1 MSMGLTR
8 KQISTVAVLL
18 IGTFVVVLNQTL
30 LSPALAS
37 IMRDLSIDAPTVQW
51 VMSIYSLVEA
61 VIIPLS
67 AFLIGRFSTRQLFI
81 TGLII
86 FTAGSLL
93 CAFSPDFIFLLL
105 GRVCQAIAAGIF
117 MPMIFTVLL
126 LIFPREKRGSAMGL
140 VSLVI
145 GFAPAVGPTL
155 SGILV
160 DSIGWR
166 MLFVVITVV
175 GVLLVLSAVKFL
187 ENYGD
192 FERTTFDKLSV
203 VLSTIGLVCLLYGLS
218 TFSSTTNPLMTAG
231 FIVVGLV
238 VIAIFVR
245 RQLKLENPLLKVTV
259 LKTRNYRI
267 AIIVAIIN
275 FGVLIGLGTILP
287 LYLQTLRG
295 FSALETGLTL
305 LPGALIGAFVGYFA
319 GRLFDR
325 WGVRKCVVPGVIIFF
340 VGTLGFLLFDMNTDL
355 LVICA
360 IYTVVALGIQFLTT
374 PMNTW
379 GINSLDNSVI
389 QHANAVTNTLNQ
401 VSAAFMTALI
411 VSISALGSVI
421 APGADPVT
429 QLYEGDHL
437 AFVATA
443 ILAAIAFI
451 VVIFFV
457 RDKRTARSAHLSP
470 RSIQQF
476 TPDQNADKIPVSR
489 AMNTDPYFVTSAAT
503 IREVAQ
509 IMVDNKASGVP
520 IVSEGR
526 QVVGFISDGD
536 IMKYIGRSD
545 GILDSTYMLYQVP
558 DPQTFPQRVSNLIDM
573 NVMQIATKSVIAV
586 KSDSSLEDAC
596 HLLSEKRIKK
606 VPVVE
611 DGALVGSLSRSD
623 VIRGTMANLVTIE
636 AMAKMDD
643 ERKAQRP

>member
-1 MSMGLTR
+1 MGLTR
-8 KQISTVAVLL
+8 NQVKTVAVLL

-37 IMRDLSIDAPTVQW
+37 IMRDLQIDAPTVQW

-67 AFLIGRFSTRQLFI
+67 AYLIGRFSTRQLFI

-93 CAFSPDFIFLLL
+93 CAFSPGFPFLLL

-166 MLFVVITVV
+166 MLFVVITCV
-175 GVLLVLSAVKFL
+175 GVLLILAAAKFL

-218 TFSSTTNPLMTAG
+218 TFSSTTNPAMTAG

-245 RQLKLENPLLKVTV
+245 RQLKLKNPLLKVSV

-287 LYLQTLRG
+287 LYLQNLRG
-295 FSALETGLTL
+295 FTALETGLTL
-305 LPGALIGAFVGYFA
+305 LPGALIGAIIGYFS

-325 WGVRKCVVPGVIIFF
+325 WGVRKCVVPGVTIFF
-340 VGTLGFLLFDMNTDL
+340 VGTLGFLMFDMNTDL

-360 IYTVVALGIQFLTT
+360 IYTVVAFGIQFLTT

-437 AFVATA
+437 AFLATA
-443 ILAAIAFI
+443 VLAAIAFI
-451 VVIFFV
+451 VVIAFV
-457 RDKRTARSAHLSP
+457 RDKKTANAHIAPKSM
-470 RSIQQF
+470 QQF
-476 TPDQNADKIPVSR
+476 TPAEDPDKIPVSR
-489 AMNTDPYFVTSAAT
+489 AMNTDPYFVTSSAS

-509 IMVDNKASGVP
+509 IMVENKTGGVSIVDNNKK
-520 IVSEGR
+520 
-526 QVVGFISDGD
+526 VVGFISDGD
-536 IMKYIGRSD
+536 IMKYIGRDD

-558 DPQTFPQRVSNLIDM
+558 DPQTFPQRVSTLIDM
-573 NVMQIATKSVIAV
+573 NVMKIATKSVIAV
-586 KSDSSLEDAC
+586 TSTSSLEDAC
-596 HLLSEKRIKK
+596 RLLSEKRIKK

-611 DGALVGSLSRSD
+611 DGNLVGSLSRSD
-623 VIRGTMANLVTIE
+623 VIRATMANIVTIK
-636 AMAKMDD
+636 AMAEKDD
-643 ERKAQRP
+643 ERQSHNQHE

>member
-1 MSMGLTR
+1 MGLTR

-37 IMRDLSIDAPTVQW
+37 IMRDLQIDAPTVQW

-67 AFLIGRFSTRQLFI
+67 AYLIGRFTTRQLFI
-81 TGLII
+81 TGLTI

-93 CAFSPDFIFLLL
+93 CGVSPNFVFLLA

-155 SGILV
+155 SGVLV

-166 MLFVVITVV
+166 MLFIVVTVT
-175 GVLLVLSAVKFL
+175 GVLLVLASVKFL
-187 ENYGD
+187 DNYGD
-192 FERTTFDKLSV
+192 FDRTTFDKPSV

-218 TFSSTTNPLMTAG
+218 TFSSTTNYLMTAA
-231 FIVVGLV
+231 FIVVGIV

-259 LKTRNYRI
+259 LRTRNYRI

-275 FGVLIGLGTILP
+275 FGVLIGMGTILP
-287 LYLQTLRG
+287 LYLQNLRG
-295 FSALETGLTL
+295 FTALETGLTM
-305 LPGALIGAFVGYFA
+305 LPGALIGAFIGYFS

-325 WGVRKCVVPGVIIFF
+325 WGVRKCVVPGVSIFF
-340 VGTLGFLLFDMNTDL
+340 VGALGFLLFDLNTDL
-355 LVICA
+355 LMICG
-360 IYTVVALGIQFLTT
+360 IYTVVVLGIQFLTT

-379 GINSLDNSVI
+379 GINSLDNRVI

-411 VSISALGSVI
+411 VSISALGAAI
-421 APGADPVT
+421 APDASP
-429 QLYEGDHL
+429 QIQMYEGDHL
-437 AFVATA
+437 AFIATA
-443 ILAAIAFI
+443 LLAGVAF
-451 VVIFFV
+451 VVVMFFV
-457 RDKRTARSAHLSP
+457 RDKKLKSDHLAP
-470 RSIQQF
+470 RAMQEF
-476 TPDQNADKIPVSR
+476 DPTERADEIPVSR
-489 AMNTDPYFVTSAAT
+489 AMNRDPYFVTSDAT

-509 IMVDNKASGVP
+509 IMVENKSGGVT
-520 IVSEGR
+520 IVDDDHKA
-526 QVVGFISDGD
+526 VGFISDGD
-536 IMKYIGRSD
+536 IMKYIGRND

-558 DPQTFPQRVSNLIDM
+558 DPQTFPQRVSKLIDM
-573 NVMQIATKSVIAV
+573 NVMQIAAKSVIAV
-586 KSDSSLEDAC
+586 KAESSLEDAC
-596 HLLSEKRIKK
+596 RLLSEKRIKK
-606 VPVVE
+606 VPVTENGV
-611 DGALVGSLSRSD
+611 LVGSLSRAD
-623 VIRGTMANLVTIE
+623 VIRATMANIVTIK
-636 AMAKMDD
+636 AMAEKDD
-643 ERKAQRP
+643 ERKGHHE

>member
-1 MSMGLTR
+1 MGLTR

-61 VIIPLS
+61 VVIPLS

-93 CAFSPDFIFLLL
+93 CAFSPGFIFLLL
-105 GRVCQAIAAGIF
+105 GRVCQAIAAGVF

-155 SGILV
+155 SGVLV

-192 FERTTFDKLSV
+192 FERTSFDKLSV
-203 VLSTIGLVCLLYGLS
+203 LLSTVGLVCLLYGLS
-218 TFSSTTNPLMTAG
+218 TFSSTTNPAMTAG

-325 WGVRKCVVPGVIIFF
+325 WGVAQVRGARRYH
-340 VGTLGFLLFDMNTDL
+340 LLRGYARL
-355 LVICA
+355 P
-360 IYTVVALGIQFLTT
+360 ALR
-374 PMNTW
+374 
-379 GINSLDNSVI
+379 
-389 QHANAVTNTLNQ
+389 
-401 VSAAFMTALI
+401 
-411 VSISALGSVI
+411 
-421 APGADPVT
+421 
-429 QLYEGDHL
+429 YEH
-437 AFVATA
+437 
-443 ILAAIAFI
+443 
-451 VVIFFV
+451 
-457 RDKRTARSAHLSP
+457 RSAGHL
-470 RSIQQF
+470 
-476 TPDQNADKIPVSR
+476 
-489 AMNTDPYFVTSAAT
+489 
-503 IREVAQ
+503 
-509 IMVDNKASGVP
+509 
-520 IVSEGR
+520 
-526 QVVGFISDGD
+526 
-536 IMKYIGRSD
+536 
-545 GILDSTYMLYQVP
+545 
-558 DPQTFPQRVSNLIDM
+558 
-573 NVMQIATKSVIAV
+573 
-586 KSDSSLEDAC
+586 C
-596 HLLSEKRIKK
+596 HLHSGCAGHP
-606 VPVVE
+606 VPHHADEHMGHQFARQQRHPACQCSNEHPEPGLGCVH
-611 DGALVGSLSRSD
+611 DGAHRVHLGARFD
-623 VIRGTMANLVTIE
+623 HRTE
-636 AMAKMDD
+636 C
-643 ERKAQRP
+643 

>member
-1 MSMGLTR
+1 MGLTR

-61 VIIPLS
+61 VVIPLS

-93 CAFSPDFIFLLL
+93 CAFSPGFIFLLL
-105 GRVCQAIAAGIF
+105 GRVCQAIAAGVF

-155 SGILV
+155 SGVLV

-192 FERTTFDKLSV
+192 FERTSFDKLSV
-203 VLSTIGLVCLLYGLS
+203 LLSTVGLVCLLYGLS
-218 TFSSTTNPLMTAG
+218 TFSSTTNPAMTAG

-325 WGVRKCVVPGVIIFF
+325 WGVRKCVVPGVTIFF

-411 VSISALGSVI
+411 VSISALGSTI
-421 APGADPVT
+421 APNADPT
-429 QLYEGDHL
+429 MQLYEGDHL

-443 ILAAIAFI
+443 VLAAIAFI
-451 VVIFFV
+451 VVMFFV
-457 RDKRTARSAHLSP
+457 RDKRKRDTHIAPMSM
-470 RSIQQF
+470 QQF
-476 TPDQNADKIPVSR
+476 SSSDNTDEIPVSR
-489 AMNTDPYFVTSAAT
+489 AMNPEPYFVTNTAS

-520 IVSEGR
+520 IVDHNKM
-526 QVVGFISDGD
+526 VVGFISDGD
-536 IMKYIGRSD
+536 IMKYIGRND

-558 DPQTFPQRVSNLIDM
+558 DPQTFPQRISKLIDM
-573 NVMQIATKSVIAV
+573 NVMQIATKNVIAV

-596 HLLSEKRIKK
+596 RLLSEKRIKK

-611 DGALVGSLSRSD
+611 EGELVGSLSRAD
-623 VIRGTMANLVTIE
+623 VIRGTMANIVTIK
-636 AMAKMDD
+636 AMAEKDD
-643 ERKAQRP
+643 AKKPQLA

>member
-1 MSMGLTR
+1 MGLTR
-8 KQISTVAVLL
+8 KQMTTVAVLL

-37 IMRDLSIDAPTVQW
+37 IMRDLQIDAPTVQW

-67 AFLIGRFSTRQLFI
+67 AYLIGRFTTRQLFI

-93 CAFSPDFIFLLL
+93 CAFSPGFGFLLL
-105 GRVCQAIAAGIF
+105 GRVCQATAAGIF

-155 SGILV
+155 SGLLV

-166 MLFVVITVV
+166 MLFVVITCV
-175 GVLLVLSAVKFL
+175 GVLLVLAAAKFL

-192 FERTTFDKLSV
+192 FERTTFDKPSV

-218 TFSSTTNPLMTAG
+218 TFSSTTNPLMTAA
-231 FIVVGLV
+231 FIVIGLV

-245 RQLKLENPLLKVTV
+245 RQLKLETPLLRVTV

-267 AIIVAIIN
+267 AVIVAFIN
-275 FGVLIGLGTILP
+275 FGALIGLGTILP
-287 LYLQTLRG
+287 LYLQNLRG
-295 FSALETGLTL
+295 FTALETGLTL
-305 LPGALIGAFVGYFA
+305 LPGALIGAFIGYFS

-325 WGVRKCVVPGVIIFF
+325 WGVRKCVVPGVMIFF
-340 VGTLGFLLFDMNTDL
+340 LGTLGFLIFDMNTDL

-360 IYTVVALGIQFLTT
+360 IYTVVAFGIQFLTT

-411 VSISALGSVI
+411 VSISALGWMI
-421 APGADPVT
+421 APDAEPMM
-429 QLYEGDHL
+429 QIYEGDHL
-437 AFVATA
+437 AFIATA
-443 ILAAIAFI
+443 VLAGIAF
-451 VVIFFV
+451 VVVMLFV
-457 RDKRTARSAHLSP
+457 RNKRTLNAHIAPQGMKQFSP
-470 RSIQQF
+470 AEN
-476 TPDQNADKIPVSR
+476 PNKIPVSR
-489 AMNTDPYFVTSAAT
+489 AMNTEPYFVKSSAS

-509 IMVDNKASGVP
+509 IMVANKTSGVA
-520 IVSEGR
+520 IVDDFR
-526 QVVGFISDGD
+526 KVVGFISDGD
-536 IMKYIGRSD
+536 IMKYIGRDD

-558 DPQTFPQRVSNLIDM
+558 DPQTFPQRVSALIDM
-573 NVMQIATKSVIAV
+573 NVMKIATKSVIAV

-606 VPVVE
+606 LPVVE
-611 DGALVGSLSRSD
+611 DGELVGSLSRSD
-623 VIRGTMANLVTIE
+623 VIRSTMANIVTIK
-636 AMAKMDD
+636 AMAEKDN
-643 ERKAQRP
+643 ERKQHL

>member
-1 MSMGLTR
+1 MGLTR
-8 KQISTVAVLL
+8 KQTITVAVLL

-37 IMRDLSIDAPTVQW
+37 IMRDLQIDAPTVQW

-67 AFLIGRFSTRQLFI
+67 AYLIGRFTTRQLFI
-81 TGLII
+81 TGLTI

-93 CAFSPDFIFLLL
+93 CAVSPGFIFLLL

-166 MLFVVITVV
+166 MLFVVVTVT
-175 GVLLVLSAVKFL
+175 GVLLVLASVKFL

-192 FERTTFDKLSV
+192 FDRTTFDKPSV
-203 VLSTIGLVCLLYGLS
+203 ALSTVGLVCLLYGLS
-218 TFSSTTNPLMTAG
+218 TFSSTSNPALTAA
-231 FIVVGLV
+231 FIIVGLA

-287 LYLQTLRG
+287 LYLQNLRG
-295 FSALETGLTL
+295 FTALETGLTM
-305 LPGALIGAFVGYFA
+305 LPGALIGAFIGYFA

-325 WGVRKCVVPGVIIFF
+325 WGVRKCVVPGVTIFF
-340 VGTLGFLLFDMNTDL
+340 AGTLGFLFFGLDTSLLF
-355 LVICA
+355 ICA

-411 VSISALGSVI
+411 VSISALGAAI
-421 APGADPVT
+421 APGASPHV
-429 QLYEGDHL
+429 QMYEGDHL
-437 AFVATA
+437 AFIATA
-443 ILAAIAFI
+443 LLAGIAFVI
-451 VVIFFV
+451 VIFFV
-457 RDKRTARSAHLSP
+457 RDRKLKSDHLAP
-470 RSIQQF
+470 RPMQEF
-476 TPDQNADKIPVSR
+476 DPTENADEIPVSR
-489 AMNTDPYFVTSAAT
+489 AMNRDPYFVTSDAT

-509 IMVDNKASGVP
+509 IMVENKSGGVT
-520 IVSEGR
+520 IVDDDHKA
-526 QVVGFISDGD
+526 VGFISDGD

-558 DPQTFPQRVSNLIDM
+558 DPQTFPQRVSSLIDM
-573 NVMQIATKSVIAV
+573 NVMKIATKNVIAV
-586 KSDSSLEDAC
+586 KAESSLEDAC
-596 HLLSEKRIKK
+596 RLLSEKRIKK
-606 VPVVE
+606 VPVIE
-611 DGALVGSLSRSD
+611 DGVLVGSLSRAD
-623 VIRGTMANLVTIE
+623 VIRGTMANIVAIR
-636 AMAKMDD
+636 AMAEKDD
-643 ERKAQRP
+643 ERKAHRE

>member
-1 MSMGLTR
+1 MGLTR
-8 KQISTVAVLL
+8 EQAVNVAVLL

-37 IMRDLSIDAPTVQW
+37 IMRDLQIDAPTVQW

-61 VIIPLS
+61 VVIPLS

-93 CAFSPDFIFLLL
+93 CGLSPSFAFLLL

-155 SGILV
+155 SGVLV

-166 MLFVVITVV
+166 MLFIVVTVA
-175 GVLLVLSAVKFL
+175 GVLLVLSAAKFL
-187 ENYGD
+187 KNYGD
-192 FERTTFDKLSV
+192 FERTTFDKISV
-203 VLSTIGLVCLLYGLS
+203 VLSTIGLVSLLYGLS
-218 TFSSTTNPLMTAG
+218 TFSSSTNYALTAA
-231 FIVVGLV
+231 FIIVGIV

-245 RQLKLENPLLKVTV
+245 RQLKLDNPLLKVTV

-295 FSALETGLTL
+295 FTALETGLTM
-305 LPGALIGAFVGYFA
+305 LPGALIGAFIGYFS

-325 WGVRKCVVPGVIIFF
+325 WGVRKCVVPGVTIFF
-340 VGTLGFLLFDMNTDL
+340 LGTLGFLLFDLNTDL
-355 LVICA
+355 LFICA

-411 VSISALGSVI
+411 VSISALGHVV
-421 APGADPVT
+421 APGASAEV

-443 ILAAIAFI
+443 VLACIAFI
-451 VVIFFV
+451 IVMTFV
-457 RDKRTARSAHLSP
+457 RDKKLKSDHLAPKQMQEFDPTES
-470 RSIQQF
+470 
-476 TPDQNADKIPVSR
+476 ADKIPVSR
-489 AMNTDPYFVTSAAT
+489 AMNRDPYFVTSDAT

-509 IMVDNKASGVP
+509 IMVANKSGGVT
-520 IVSEGR
+520 IVDDDHKA
-526 QVVGFISDGD
+526 VGFISDGD
-536 IMKYIGRSD
+536 IMKYIGRND

-558 DPQTFPQRVSNLIDM
+558 DPQTFPQRVSELIDM
-573 NVMQIATKSVIAV
+573 NVMKIATKSVIAV
-586 KSDSSLEDAC
+586 KAESSLEDAC
-596 HLLSEKRIKK
+596 RLLSEKRIKK
-606 VPVVE
+606 VPVIE
-611 DGALVGSLSRSD
+611 DGVLVGSLSRAD
-623 VIRGTMANLVTIE
+623 VIRSTMANIVTIK
-636 AMAKMDD
+636 AMAEKDA
-643 ERKAQRP
+643 ERKAQRE

>member
-1 MSMGLTR
+1 MGLTR

-18 IGTFVVVLNQTL
+18 VGTFVVVLNQTL

-37 IMRDLSIDAPTVQW
+37 IMRDLAIDAPTVQW

-61 VIIPLS
+61 VVIPLS
-67 AFLIGRFSTRQLFI
+67 AYLIGRFSTRQLFV
-81 TGLII
+81 TGLVI

-93 CAFSPDFIFLLL
+93 CGLSPDFIFLLL
-105 GRVCQAIAAGIF
+105 GRVCQAIAAGVF

-166 MLFVVITVV
+166 MLFGVVTAV
-175 GVLLVLSAVKFL
+175 GVLLVLASLKFL

-192 FERTTFDKLSV
+192 FERTTFDKPSV

-218 TFSSTTNPLMTAG
+218 TFSSTSNYFMTAA
-231 FIVVGLV
+231 FIVVGLA

-275 FGVLIGLGTILP
+275 FGVLIGMGTILP
-287 LYLQTLRG
+287 LYLQNLRG
-295 FSALETGLTL
+295 FTALETGLTM
-305 LPGALIGAFVGYFA
+305 LPGALIGAFIGYFA

-325 WGVRKCVVPGVIIFF
+325 WGVRKCVVPGVTIFF
-340 VGTLGFLLFDMNTDL
+340 VGALGFLLFDMNTDL
-355 LVICA
+355 LMICG
-360 IYTVVALGIQFLTT
+360 IYTVVVLGIQFLTT

-421 APGADPVT
+421 APGADPQMQV
-429 QLYEGDHL
+429 YEGDHL
-437 AFVATA
+437 AFIATA
-443 ILAAIAFI
+443 VLAGIAFI
-451 VVIFFV
+451 VVLLFV
-457 RDKRTARSAHLSP
+457 RDKKMKSDHLAPKSVQGFSP
-470 RSIQQF
+470 VER
-476 TPDQNADKIPVSR
+476 AEEIPVSR
-489 AMNTDPYFVTSAAT
+489 AMSRDPYFVTSSAS

-509 IMVDNKASGVP
+509 IMVENKSGGVT
-520 IVSEGR
+520 IVDDGQR
-526 QVVGFISDGD
+526 VVGFISDGD
-536 IMKYIGRSD
+536 IMKYIGRND

-558 DPQTFPQRVSNLIDM
+558 DPETFPQRISNLIDM
-573 NVMQIATKSVIAV
+573 NVMKIATKSVIAV

-596 HLLSEKRIKK
+596 RLLSEKRIKK

-611 DGALVGSLSRSD
+611 EGVLVGSLSRSD
-623 VIRGTMANLVTIE
+623 VIRATMANIVTIK
-636 AMAKMDD
+636 AMAEKDT
-643 ERKAQRP
+643 ERKAHHA

>member
-1 MSMGLTR
+1 MGLTR

-61 VIIPLS
+61 VVIPLS

-93 CAFSPDFIFLLL
+93 CAFSPGFIFLLL
-105 GRVCQAIAAGIF
+105 GRVCQAIAAGVF

-155 SGILV
+155 SGVLV
-160 DSIGWR
+160 DSIGWK

-192 FERTTFDKLSV
+192 FERTSFDKLSV
-203 VLSTIGLVCLLYGLS
+203 LLSTVGLVCLLYGLS
-218 TFSSTTNPLMTAG
+218 TFSSTTNPAMTAG

-275 FGVLIGLGTILP
+275 FGVLIGLGTIL
-287 LYLQTLRG
+287 RG

-325 WGVRKCVVPGVIIFF
+325 WGVRKCVVPGVTIFF

-411 VSISALGSVI
+411 VSISALGSTI
-421 APGADPVT
+421 APNADPT
-429 QLYEGDHL
+429 MQLYEGDHL

-443 ILAAIAFI
+443 VLAAIAFI
-451 VVIFFV
+451 VVMFFV
-457 RDKRTARSAHLSP
+457 RDKCKRDTHIAPMSM
-470 RSIQQF
+470 QQF
-476 TPDQNADKIPVSR
+476 SPSDNTDEIPVSR
-489 AMNTDPYFVTSAAT
+489 AMNPEPYFVTNTAS

-509 IMVDNKASGVP
+509 IMGDNKASGVP
-520 IVSEGR
+520 IVDHNKM
-526 QVVGFISDGD
+526 VVGFISDGD
-536 IMKYIGRSD
+536 IMKYIGRND

-558 DPQTFPQRVSNLIDM
+558 DPQTFPQRISKLIDM
-573 NVMQIATKSVIAV
+573 NVMQIATKNVIAV

-596 HLLSEKRIKK
+596 RLLSEKRIKK
-606 VPVVE
+606 VE
-611 DGALVGSLSRSD
+611 GELVGSLSRAD
-623 VIRGTMANLVTIE
+623 VIRGTMANIVTIK
-636 AMAKMDD
+636 AMAEKDD
-643 ERKAQRP
+643 AKKPQLA